1 MQESKFVHK
10 KIKGELW
17 RLKRL
22 DGGKDK
28 N

>member
-1 MQESKFVHK
+1 LQESKFVHK

-17 RLKRL
+17 QLKCL
-22 DGGKDK
+22 DGGKDM